1 MSQETPA
8 LIAALNDESGAR
20 SGSAVR
26 QKNAPILIT
35 EQQLALSTAAAVSAR
50 SPRRRWLY
58 ATLVARLGRSRTA
71 LTQPRPRGPRLEP
84 AYFESARMSRAMER
98 L

>member
-1 MSQETPA
+1 MSQVTQA

-20 SGSAVR
+20 SGSSVR
-26 QKNAPILIT
+26 QNAPVLIT

-71 LTQPRPRGPRLEP
+71 LMQPRPHGPRLEP